1 MVNKSIMVQG
11 TGSHVGKS
19 VAVAAICRI
28 LKQDG
33 YSVCPFKSQNMALNS
48 FATSSGGEMG
58 RAQVMQA
65 EACGIAPEV
74 SMNPILIKPV
84 KDKEAQII
92 FMGKVVK
99 NMTAAEYNEKKV
111 YFLDKIK
118 ETIIALKERFDY
130 VVIEGAG
137 SPAEINLL
145 DNDIVN
151 MRTAE
156 ISRSP
161 VILLGDIDKGGIFAS
176 FYGTVKILPRRY
188 RKYIKALLIN
198 KFRGDINLLKPGT
211 DWIEKKLRLPVIGT
225 IPYYNNI
232 ILDEEDS
239 VNLERENQKKK
250 NFGQNKLNIAVVY
263 LPHVSNFTDFNC
275 LEVEEGVNLLYV
287 KNPADLKN
295 FNPHLIIIPGSK
307 NTIGDLLYL
316 EQSGFKG
323 LIRKMHKNGVSVIGI
338 CAGYQMLGTKVKD
351 EYGRESNIKE
361 AEGLGLFN
369 METGFQDIKNTSQV
383 KFNLGKE
390 ALNIFGGTHP
400 GSFKGYE
407 IHMGK
412 SKIRDPKILRLF
424 NIFKREDRKIDEEDG
439 CIHVDRK
446 LNNLVLGT
454 YIHGLFDNFGL
465 RKAIL
470 EKIANLNNIKFNI
483 ASGMD
488 SYYSYKQRQYDMLAD
503 IFRKNMDMDLLY
515 KIINQR
521 F

>member
-111 YFLDKIK
+111 YFLDKIR
-118 ETIIALKERFDY
+118 ETVIGLKERFDY

-198 KFRGDINLLKPGT
+198 KFRGDISLLKPGIN
-211 DWIEKKLRLPVIGT
+211 WVEKKLKLPVIGT
-225 IPYYNNI
+225 IPYYNN
-232 ILDEEDS
+232 
-239 VNLERENQKKK
+239 
-250 NFGQNKLNIAVVY
+250 
-263 LPHVSNFTDFNC
+263 
-275 LEVEEGVNLLYV
+275 
-287 KNPADLKN
+287 
-295 FNPHLIIIPGSK
+295 
-307 NTIGDLLYL
+307 
-316 EQSGFKG
+316 
-323 LIRKMHKNGVSVIGI
+323 
-338 CAGYQMLGTKVKD
+338 
-351 EYGRESNIKE
+351 
-361 AEGLGLFN
+361 
-369 METGFQDIKNTSQV
+369 
-383 KFNLGKE
+383 
-390 ALNIFGGTHP
+390 
-400 GSFKGYE
+400 
-407 IHMGK
+407 
-412 SKIRDPKILRLF
+412 
-424 NIFKREDRKIDEEDG
+424 
-439 CIHVDRK
+439 
-446 LNNLVLGT
+446 
-454 YIHGLFDNFGL
+454 
-465 RKAIL
+465 
-470 EKIANLNNIKFNI
+470 
-483 ASGMD
+483 
-488 SYYSYKQRQYDMLAD
+488 
-503 IFRKNMDMDLLY
+503 
-515 KIINQR
+515 
-521 F
+521 